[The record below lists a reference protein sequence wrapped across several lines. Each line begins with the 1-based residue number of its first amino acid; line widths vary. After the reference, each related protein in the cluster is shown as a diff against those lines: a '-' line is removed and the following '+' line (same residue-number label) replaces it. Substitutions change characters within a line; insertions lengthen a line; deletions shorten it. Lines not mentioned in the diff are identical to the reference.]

1 MVLLT
6 THANCSLNTPY
17 TSRVGE
23 GDRTIP
29 HRAGRSAPEGGVRA
43 GWQPR
48 GDVQQ
53 FQEQPGNWCV
63 RGARGRSEN
72 GGGIMVKSALT
83 ATARISGVLHK
94 KTCRVPKTQ
103 PCSRSTWGR
112 GPRPPRVPHKPRSDL
127 KEGESV
133 ND

>member
-83 ATARISGVLHK
+83 ATARISPACYTRKRAGCRKHNPAH
-94 KTCRVPKTQ
+94 RVP
-103 PCSRSTWGR
+103 GAA
-112 GPRPPRVPHKPRSDL
+112 GHAHRVSLTNRAQT
-127 KEGESV
+127 
-133 ND
+133 